1 MFARL
6 LTCLL
11 SLLTVTAEEIY
22 FTDFDNHPVG
32 NNEWVG
38 YDDWLGTEDTNGV
51 NFIDDNAFNGSLG
64 NSAGLGLER
73 PNNRRVSVLK
83 ILNHDHVETG
93 EGVIE
98 IETLISIKDS
108 DNDFRDDFYFSIFNS
123 TGGNPIASIRFD
135 NEDPEATNTRF
146 GIWREDGQN
155 QFDTQVNFI
164 HEELYDLFICIDLN
178 ANTWS
183 ADLSGLPLFSNETF
197 TSSVSGSDINL
208 GIVGYEWQLSS
219 PLTLSYGNNF
229 LLVGDLRVTSVNNDV
244 TPVDLLLSI
253 NENAEPVLEWE
264 GKGGFTYQVEYCD
277 DLLNWKDD
285 LPNSVLTP
293 GLSSGSIIFTD
304 VTSPPLTKRFYRVI
318 TKAP

>member
-1 MFARL
+1 
-6 LTCLL
+6 
-11 SLLTVTAEEIY
+11 
-22 FTDFDNHPVG
+22 
-32 NNEWVG
+32 
-38 YDDWLGTEDTNGV
+38 
-51 NFIDDNAFNGSLG
+51 
-64 NSAGLGLER
+64 
-73 PNNRRVSVLK
+73 
-83 ILNHDHVETG
+83 
-93 EGVIE
+93 
-98 IETLISIKDS
+98 
-108 DNDFRDDFYFSIFNS
+108 
-123 TGGNPIASIRFD
+123 
-135 NEDPEATNTRF
+135 
-146 GIWREDGQN
+146 EDGQN